1 MTVNRGLIFISLL
14 VFTLIFATGCS
25 QTESQQA
32 TKAFLEAYK
41 ASDQTKMD
49 ELMRDPGTLGTPYV
63 ISDLPESVLTA
74 YKKHF
79 VDFTYTI
86 GKEEILKDKANVY
99 VQMTYK
105 DAGNPSIEAFNDYQT
120 KGADLA
126 FNGGDQTQLMS
137 ILEESFLQY
146 LNADLETVE
155 ETIVIPLQRNEDGK
169 WLIVSSGTLQN
180 ALTSN
185 LGVLVA
191 AIEELNASM
200 GLTEEGTAESE
211 TTGEGTSTDENATE
225 ATSGSN

>member
-1 MTVNRGLIFISLL
+1 MTVKRGLISLSLL

-25 QTESQQA
+25 QTESQKA

-41 ASDQTKMD
+41 AGDQAQMD

-74 YKKHF
+74 YQKHF
-79 VDFTYTI
+79 KDFTYTI

-99 VQMTYK
+99 VQFTYK

-120 KGADLA
+120 KGSELA
-126 FNGGDQTQLMS
+126 FNGGDQGQLMS

-146 LNADLETVE
+146 LNAELEPVE
-155 ETIVIPLQRNEDGK
+155 ETIVIPLQRTAEGK
-169 WLIVSSGTLQN
+169 WQVVASGTLQN

-191 AIEELNASM
+191 AIEELNESM
-200 GLTEEGTAESE
+200 GLTEESSTEGE
-211 TTGEGTSTDENATE
+211 TTETTTTDGSASDTST
-225 ATSGSN
+225 GSN